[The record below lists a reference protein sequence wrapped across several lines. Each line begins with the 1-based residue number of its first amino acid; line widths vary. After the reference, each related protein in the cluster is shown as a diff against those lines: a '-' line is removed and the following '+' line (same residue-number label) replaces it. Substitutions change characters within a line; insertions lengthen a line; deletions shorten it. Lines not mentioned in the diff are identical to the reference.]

1 MALKIDRMV
10 LGYIGTNV
18 YFICDEENGKVIVV
32 DPADNGEEIYKAVT
46 NSGLSIAA
54 ILLTHGHYDHILGV
68 EKLREL
74 SGAKVYASIE
84 EKDVLEDPNNNL
96 TGEIGKP
103 FSLVADVYLK
113 DSEDVN
119 IDGIKFK
126 CIITPG
132 HTKGSC
138 CYYFAEEKTL
148 ISGDTLF
155 EGSVGRTDFPTGSMS
170 NIVRSIKE
178 KLIIL
183 PEETRVYP
191 GHGGFTTIEE
201 EKKYNPFIN

>member
-1 MALKIDRMV
+1 MALKLDRMV

-18 YFICDEENGKVIVV
+18 YFICNEENDKVIVV

-46 NSGLSIAA
+46 NSGLSIVA

-68 EKLREL
+68 EKLRKL

-84 EKDVLEDPNNNL
+84 EKSVLKNANNNL
-96 TGEIGKP
+96 TGEIGKA
-103 FSLVADVYLK
+103 FSLEADVYLK
-113 DSEDVN
+113 DFEEVD

-138 CYYFAEEKTL
+138 CYYFENDDIL

-155 EGSVGRTDFPTGSMS
+155 EGSVGRTDLPTGSMS
-170 NIVRSIKE
+170 SIVRSIKE
-178 KLIIL
+178 KLIVL
-183 PEETRVYP
+183 PEKTRVYP

>member
-1 MALKIDRMV
+1 MTLKLDRMV

-18 YFICDEENGKVIVV
+18 YFICNEENGKVIVV
-32 DPADNGEEIYKAVT
+32 DPADNGEEVYKAIT
-46 NSGLSIAA
+46 NSGLSVAA

-84 EKDVLEDPNNNL
+84 EKDVLENANNNL
-96 TGEIGKP
+96 TEEIGNP
-103 FSLVADVYLK
+103 FSLAADVYLK
-113 DSEDVN
+113 DSEEID

-138 CYYFAEEKTL
+138 CYYFENDNIL

-155 EGSVGRTDFPTGSMS
+155 EGSVGRTDLPTGSMS
-170 NIVRSIKE
+170 DIVRSIKE

-183 PEETRVYP
+183 PDITRVYP

>member
-1 MALKIDRMV
+1 MALKLDRMV

-18 YFICDEENGKVIVV
+18 YFICNEENDKVIVV

-46 NSGLSIAA
+46 NSGLSIVA

-68 EKLREL
+68 EKLRKL

-84 EKDVLEDPNNNL
+84 EKSVLKNANNNL
-96 TGEIGKP
+96 TGEIGKA
-103 FSLVADVYLK
+103 FSLEADVYLK
-113 DSEDVN
+113 DFEEVD

-138 CYYFAEEKTL
+138 CYYFENDDIL

-155 EGSVGRTDFPTGSMS
+155 EGSVGRTDLPTGSMS
-170 NIVRSIKE
+170 SIVRSIKE
-178 KLIIL
+178 KLIVL
-183 PEETRVYP
+183 PENTRVYP